1 MALCYHLS
9 MATTLRLSDEDQAVL
24 SALAA
29 EEHVSANEVVR
40 RAILE
45 RAARRGHAARVEAG
59 FAESEQRW
67 AGLLERLREA

>member
-1 MALCYHLS
+1 
-9 MATTLRLSDEDQAVL
+9 VL